1 MSGAL
6 GWARIVRTSTVRR
19 YQAIVEESGSPNGRA
34 GQMCATS
41 TRAAPSGSC
50 ASATYQG
57 HNRPIPDNH
66 DESESASSDA
76 PSKVCCGRPRSTKSD
91 TPPHGAGCYKSWQQL
106 QCMIDRGV
114 SRWHIVLERGG

>member
-41 TRAAPSGSC
+41 TRAAPSG
-50 ASATYQG
+50 G
-57 HNRPIPDNH
+57 
-66 DESESASSDA
+66 SASKTIFRFVLSLRCVA
-76 PSKVCCGRPRSTKSD
+76 LRHMAATKLVEWL
-91 TPPHGAGCYKSWQQL
+91 A
-106 QCMIDRGV
+106 
-114 SRWHIVLERGG
+114 

>member
-6 GWARIVRTSTVRR
+6 GWVRIVRTSTVRR
-19 YQAIVEESGSPNGRA
+19 SQAFVESGSPNGRA

-66 DESESASSDA
+66 DEPESDSPDA
-76 PSKVCCGRPRSTKSD
+76 PS
-91 TPPHGAGCYKSWQQL
+91 
-106 QCMIDRGV
+106 RGNAPGLML
-114 SRWHIVLERGG
+114 SFSS